1 MTRRWVL
8 GIDIG
13 GTGSRATLTNGDRTL
28 SLSGDR
34 AHVAGTGSSI
44 PDIAAGLMRSSAERW
59 PVEWSALAAVGVG
72 ATGAATLVGDPTGA
86 VDRLAALSAG
96 ASVALATDAVTTH
109 LGALWH
115 RVDGWGHLLG
125 DRGAGAWIG
134 IAGLRAATLA
144 LDGVDNAGRRLLDR
158 ARIRFGDPLGWP
170 AQLYTREDRAGV
182 LAEFAPDVAILSAD
196 GDARATRILNHAGVH
211 VANTLAAAFVP
222 GIPAVASTSGG
233 VFHAGGAFTAAF
245 LARLTSLRPDV
256 ELHDPLGT
264 SLDGAVHLARMVEQ
278 PSTITPREQHLW
290 LSGR

>member
-109 LGALWH
+109 LGALGGRAGAIVAVGTGSIGFATDLAAIWH

-222 GIPAVASTSGG
+222 GIPAVASTSGRRD
-233 VFHAGGAFTAAF
+233 VS
-245 LARLTSLRPDV
+245 LARNA
-256 ELHDPLGT
+256 
-264 SLDGAVHLARMVEQ
+264 AVNA
-278 PSTITPREQHLW
+278 PPA
-290 LSGR
+290 